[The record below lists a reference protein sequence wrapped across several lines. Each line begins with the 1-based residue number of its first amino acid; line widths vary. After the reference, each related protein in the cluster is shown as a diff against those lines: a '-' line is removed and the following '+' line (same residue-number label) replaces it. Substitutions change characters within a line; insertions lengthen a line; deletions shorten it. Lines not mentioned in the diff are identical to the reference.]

1 MKTTNVLFLGLMF
14 GCSLAAA
21 QTSAQGATDTTGTST
36 TTTTTTTTTA
46 QPATASTTTRKLT
59 SEFSAWAGSEEN
71 AAALVNGLRTGST
84 ITLNAAAD
92 GSAGQAPTTFSPTTK
107 PMGYGNIRI
116 ALSMARVQLAN
127 QGIANPTPEQLQG
140 ALVGTSGSSTQGILQ
155 MRAAGMGWGQ
165 IANSTGVKLGSVMSG
180 KYVAPPP
187 AAPTTGSGNVTAGA
201 GTSTVAGN
209 SRAHNG
215 VVTASGGSAGGIPA
229 GKPSGIT
236 SGVGAGASAGVT
248 TGMGHAYGQGG
259 MGAVNAGGARAGG
272 GAAHGNAGGNGKGG
286 GKP

>member
-1 MKTTNVLFLGLMF
+1 MKKTNGLLLGLVF

-21 QTSAQGATDTTGTST
+21 QTGTQGATDTTGTST
-36 TTTTTTTTTA
+36 TTATA

-71 AAALVNGLRTGST
+71 ASALVNGLRTGST

-92 GSAGQAPTTFSPTTK
+92 GSAGPAQTTFSPTTK

-165 IANSTGVKLGSVMSG
+165 IANSTGVKLGAVMSG
-180 KYVAPPP
+180 KYAAPPT
-187 AAPTTGSGNVTAGA
+187 APTTASSGMTSGA
-201 GTSTVAGN
+201 GTSTAAGK
-209 SRAHNG
+209 SRAHNS
-215 VVTASGGSAGGIPA
+215 VVTASGGSASGIPA
-229 GKPSGIT
+229 GKPTGIT

-259 MGAVNAGGARAGG
+259 IGAVNAGGARAGG
-272 GAAHGNAGGNGKGG
+272 TAAHGNAGGNGKGG
-286 GKP
+286 GKS